1 MKERIKKENLLLMLV
16 GCAAICIVGGM
27 FIGINSYVQASSGN
41 GPKEVPTY
49 YEDIT
54 PQKEV
59 APDYVK
65 PEFTI
70 VENEFLHCNNAN
82 ALSPQEAAEIGA
94 QYLWD
99 LFQADLN
106 GKVIQMSYAED
117 PSRAIPYWHA
127 DVYDNE
133 SQINDYL
140 YRPHYRFSVEAV
152 SGEPSSAGREMIK
165 DTDKTIPYKEGETE
179 KYYKENLEYLE
190 LAKEY
195 AKKQLPSN
203 PINATFES
211 LAVVIAPGYDFE
223 DKEGNTY
230 RTVTSEP
237 LAPLVVEEEN
247 YIKIPYG
254 EEIPAAVI
262 DILYTVTDE
271 NGNKVLVEID
281 SATKE
286 LINIQTIY
294 NGINHDPGSIG

>member
-1 MKERIKKENLLLMLV
+1 MKERIKKENLLLMLI

-27 FIGINSYVQASSGN
+27 FIGINSYVQASSAN
-41 GPKEVPTY
+41 GPKEVTTY

-54 PQKEV
+54 PQKDV
-59 APDYVK
+59 ASDYVK

-70 VENEFLHCNNAN
+70 VENELTHCDNAN
-82 ALSPQEAAEIGA
+82 ALSSQEAAEIGA

-106 GKVIQMSYAED
+106 GKVIQMSYGED

-133 SQINDYL
+133 SQIKD
-140 YRPHYRFSVEAV
+140 YRFSPQYRFSIEAV
-152 SGEPSSAGREMIK
+152 SGETSSASREMIN
-165 DTDKTIPYKEGETE
+165 DTGKTIPYKEEETE
-179 KYYKENLEYLE
+179 EYYKENCDEYLE

-203 PINATFES
+203 PINAVFES
-211 LAVVIAPGYDFE
+211 LAVVIAPGYEFE

-230 RTVTSEP
+230 FTVTTESPVPDE
-237 LAPLVVEEEN
+237 AN
-247 YIKIPYG
+247 IIKVPYG
-254 EEIPAAVI
+254 EEIPAYII
-262 DILYTVTDE
+262 DIVITVTDE
-271 NGNKVLVEID
+271 NGNKVRVEID
-281 SATKE
+281 SVTKE
-286 LINIQTIY
+286 LIYIQTVY